1 MSRDIDGQFVE
12 PSHLQG
18 GRDARETKWGRLLGI
33 GWVDGIGDNETENGI
48 RINTA
53 QQPLIR
59 TTGSMP
65 MDLYSQTVPRFFLG
79 ATFVLIRGTYS
90 RAEEKRLCVRVLI
103 FNFRYKSIHLTN
115 ESSLWCVAIGISV
128 CR

>member
-18 GRDARETKWGRLLGI
+18 GRDARETKWGRLLRI

-65 MDLYSQTVPRFFLG
+65 MDLYSQTVPRLFLG
-79 ATFVLIRGTYS
+79 ATFVLIGGT
-90 RAEEKRLCVRVLI
+90 AERRKRD
-103 FNFRYKSIHLTN
+103 F
-115 ESSLWCVAIGISV
+115 V
-128 CR
+128 CEC